1 MNNYARNMMRDR
13 LSRRLYGRR
22 DGRRYDIR
30 TYENNDE
37 RSDMA
42 RDRARSMRDRTY
54 DRRDMGYNPTM
65 DETYDMAYQDGYVDG
80 MNEGFHNQVTPY
92 GSRGMTVSD
101 GKRGVKGTGRYG
113 IGGSMYYGRDRA
125 NDMYDGA
132 NENSLSEEDMKEW
145 KKSLKNADGTMGE
158 HFDMNEI
165 QMAMQSLGIQPK
177 EYSMAD
183 LCMTANMLYSDYCD
197 TLKNIIPKEKEA
209 KYYTKLAENFLD
221 DKDSSVKG
229 SEKLAIYYDCIVSE

>member
-1 MNNYARNMMRDR
+1 MNDLARSMMRDR
-13 LSRRLYGRR
+13 ASRGRGRR
-22 DGRRYDIR
+22 GDSRRYDIR

-37 RSDMA
+37 RRDRA
-42 RDRARSMRDRTY
+42 YDRARSMRDS
-54 DRRDMGYNPTM
+54 RDMGYNPTM
-65 DETYDMAYQDGYVDG
+65 DETYDMAYQDGYADA

-113 IGGSMYYGRDRA
+113 IGGSRYYGRDRA
-125 NDMYDGA
+125 SDMYDGA
-132 NENSLSEEDMKEW
+132 DGEMSISEEDMETW
-145 KKSLKNADGTMGE
+145 KKELKNADGTMGE
-158 HFDMNEI
+158 HFDMNEV

-177 EYSMAD
+177 DYDMKD

-197 TLKNIIPKEKEA
+197 TFKNIIPKDKEV
-209 KYYTKLAENFLD
+209 KYYVKMAEDFLD

-229 SEKLAIYYDCIVSE
+229 KEKLATYYYCIVSEE